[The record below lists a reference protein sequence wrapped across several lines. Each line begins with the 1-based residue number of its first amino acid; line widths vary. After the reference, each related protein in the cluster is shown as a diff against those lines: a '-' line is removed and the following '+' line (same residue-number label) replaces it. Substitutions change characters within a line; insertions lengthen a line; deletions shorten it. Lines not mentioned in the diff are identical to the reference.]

1 MEATLSNCT
10 KSSIQKLQ
18 KHSMG
23 IFLFSDGKELPM
35 ERRHEVFGNGTLS
48 IRKVTKKDAG
58 SYGCT
63 ATNRQGSSATQ
74 TGHLKVI
81 GEFSLMLNRCYL
93 LLKR

>member
-1 MEATLSNCT
+1 
-10 KSSIQKLQ
+10 
-18 KHSMG
+18 
-23 IFLFSDGKELPM
+23 M

-81 GEFSLMLNRCYL
+81 GELSLMLNR
-93 LLKR
+93 